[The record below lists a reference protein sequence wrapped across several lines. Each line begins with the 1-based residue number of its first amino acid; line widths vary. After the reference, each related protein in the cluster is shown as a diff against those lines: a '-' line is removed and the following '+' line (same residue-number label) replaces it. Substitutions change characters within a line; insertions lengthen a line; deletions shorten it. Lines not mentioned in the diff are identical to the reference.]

1 MIAVSYFQ
9 EEALRSA
16 VTHLVGQSRGF
27 ILQMELVQR
36 EIGSLHDQRAV
47 RLVEALG
54 LTLRMSA
61 EPGTLRHVENAAT
74 ELLRTLQTE
83 GEE

>member
-1 MIAVSYFQ
+1 VISVSYFQ

-16 VTHLVGQSRGF
+16 VTHLVGQSRAF
-27 ILQMELVQR
+27 ILQMEATRHEVGTLQD
-36 EIGSLHDQRAV
+36 ERAV

-54 LTLRMSA
+54 LTLREPA

-74 ELLRTLQTE
+74 ELLRTLRTE